1 MPEVGKW
8 NSHTFVV
15 SPNVIRSFT
24 GLTIKG
30 SSETEDKETGGQKYV
45 SRKSGKPAEISLTVL
60 LSALTGNDVRN
71 EALAFV
77 DEARRGSQGYF
88 YVGGKKLVT
97 CQLMLTD
104 ASISETQIASN
115 GVWVGCKVQLTFKQS
130 GKYDGESGGSSSS
143 SGGGSSGRSSGGS
156 KKTSVKKKT
165 TTSSGILSAV
175 KGAVT
180 GAISAAK
187 KAISA
192 VGAIAGISKAVSTIK
207 RITNNAKK
215 QSKTTKKKTTPAK
228 KVVPAK
234 KSNKVMRLLK

>member
-130 GKYDGESGGSSSS
+130 GKYDGESGGS
-143 SGGGSSGRSSGGS
+143 

>member
-130 GKYDGESGGSSSS
+130 GKYDGESGGSSSGRGS
-143 SGGGSSGRSSGGS
+143 SGGSSGGS
-156 KKTSVKKKT
+156 KKSSVKKKT

-180 GAISAAK
+180 GAISAVK
-187 KAISA
+187 KVAGA
-192 VGAIAGISKAVSTIK
+192 VGAVTGISKAVSTIK

-215 QSKTTKKKTTPAK
+215 QSQTTKKKTTPAK
-228 KVVPAK
+228 KVIPAK

>member
-130 GKYDGESGGSSSS
+130 GKYDGESGGSSSGRGS
-143 SGGGSSGRSSGGS
+143 SGGSSGGS

-187 KAISA
+187 KAVSA
-192 VGAIAGISKAVSTIK
+192 VGAITGISKAVSTIK

>member
-130 GKYDGESGGSSSS
+130 GKYDGESGG
-143 SGGGSSGRSSGGS
+143 GSSGRSSGGS

-215 QSKTTKKKTTPAK
+215 QSKTTKKKTTPVK

>member
-130 GKYDGESGGSSSS
+130 GKYDGESGGSSS
-143 SGGGSSGRSSGGS
+143 GGGSSGGSSGGS

-180 GAISAAK
+180 GAISAVK
-187 KAISA
+187 KVAGA
-192 VGAIAGISKAVSTIK
+192 VGAVTGISKAVSTIK

-215 QSKTTKKKTTPAK
+215 QSQTTKKKTTPAK

-234 KSNKVMRLLK
+234 

>member
-1 MPEVGKW
+1 MLEVGKW

-130 GKYDGESGGSSSS
+130 GKYDGESGGSSS
-143 SGGGSSGRSSGGS
+143 GGGRGSSSSGGS

-165 TTSSGILSAV
+165 TTSSSILSAV

-180 GAISAAK
+180 GAISAVK
-187 KAISA
+187 KVTGA
-192 VGAIAGISKAVSTIK
+192 VGAITGISKAVSTIK

-215 QSKTTKKKTTPAK
+215 QSQTTKKKTTPAK

-234 KSNKVMRLLK
+234 KTNKVMRLLK

>member
-71 EALAFV
+71 EALTFV

-130 GKYDGESGGSSSS
+130 GKYDGESGGSSS
-143 SGGGSSGRSSGGS
+143 GGGSSGGSSGGS

-180 GAISAAK
+180 GAISAVK
-187 KAISA
+187 KVAGA
-192 VGAIAGISKAVSTIK
+192 VGAITGISKAVSTIK

-228 KVVPAK
+228 KVIPAK

>member
-15 SPNVIRSFT
+15 SPNIIRSFT

-130 GKYDGESGGSSSS
+130 GKYDGESSGSS
-143 SGGGSSGRSSGGS
+143 SGGGSGSSSSGGS

-180 GAISAAK
+180 GAISAVK
-187 KAISA
+187 KVAGA
-192 VGAIAGISKAVSTIK
+192 VGAVTGISKAVSTIK

-215 QSKTTKKKTTPAK
+215 QSQTTKKKTTPAK

>member
-130 GKYDGESGGSSSS
+130 GKYDGESGGSS
-143 SGGGSSGRSSGGS
+143 GGSSRGS

-180 GAISAAK
+180 GAISAVK
-187 KAISA
+187 KVAGA
-192 VGAIAGISKAVSTIK
+192 VGAITGISKAVSTIK

-215 QSKTTKKKTTPAK
+215 QSQTTKKKTTPAK

-234 KSNKVMRLLK
+234 KTNKVMRLLK

>member
-60 LSALTGNDVRN
+60 LSALTGNDVCN

-130 GKYDGESGGSSSS
+130 GKYDGESGGSSS
-143 SGGGSSGRSSGGS
+143 GGGSSGGSSGGS
-156 KKTSVKKKT
+156 KKSSVKKKT

-180 GAISAAK
+180 GAISAVK
-187 KAISA
+187 KVAGA
-192 VGAIAGISKAVSTIK
+192 VGAITGISKAVSTIK

-228 KVVPAK
+228 KVIPAK

>member
-130 GKYDGESGGSSSS
+130 GKYDGESGGSSS
-143 SGGGSSGRSSGGS
+143 GGGSSGGSSGGS

-180 GAISAAK
+180 GAISAVK
-187 KAISA
+187 KVAGA
-192 VGAIAGISKAVSTIK
+192 VGAVTGISKAVSTIK

-215 QSKTTKKKTTPAK
+215 QSQTTKKKTTPAK

-234 KSNKVMRLLK
+234 KGNKVMRLLK